1 MAYSSEPSET
11 PVDIPSGPHEWH
23 RVLDREEL
31 DVRRV
36 TTVAVGRRTLCV
48 TNIDGR
54 YGAMDNHCP
63 HQGGPLGEGSIEKG
77 WLRCPWHGFDYSPC
91 NGKPPGGF
99 DDAPQAYATQV
110 RDDGVYV
117 ALPPEEDPPR
127 SVSNVMVDTMINW
140 GVDAVFGMV
149 GHSNLG
155 FADAMRTAEARGD
168 LRYFGIRHEGAAAFA
183 ATAYGKLTGRLS
195 ACFGIAGPGSTNLL
209 TGLYD
214 AKVDRAPVLA
224 LSGQVPSKDKGR
236 GAFQDLDLEGAFADV
251 AAFSETIHAGADP
264 AEIMSLACKTAL
276 VERNVAHIVL
286 PDEVQVLA
294 SDVEPSGPTGRVGS
308 RLIAPPADVLAE
320 ALSMIAAASRPL
332 IIVGAGARHEMAQVL
347 QFAEHIG
354 APVATTF
361 KGKGLISDS
370 HPLGCG
376 VLGRSG
382 TPIASWFMNESDL
395 VIVFGASFSNH
406 TGIASY
412 KPIIQV
418 DDDPMSLGRFHS
430 VDVPMQA
437 NVGIAAAALIDGL
450 GADADRHDFSAEV
463 AERWAIWRAEKA
475 QRVDDDRGQGIGAA
489 VLFETLS
496 DHVPDDAVIC
506 VDVGNNT
513 YSFGRYFEVTN
524 QDVLM
529 SGYLGSIGFGFPAA
543 MGAWAAVGADRKVVS
558 VSGDGGFGQYAMDFT
573 TAVKYEMNITH
584 VLMNN
589 AQLGKISKEQRAAH
603 FDVWQTSLVNP
614 NFADFATL
622 CGGLGIRV
630 TDPADLNEALAQAMA
645 HDGPAL
651 VEVITDAQLL

>member
-332 IIVGAGARHEMAQVL
+332 ITVGAGARHEMAQVL

-437 NVGIAAAALIDGL
+437 NVGVAAAALIDGL

>member
-183 ATAYGKLTGRLS
+183 ATAYGKLTGRLA

-543 MGAWAAVGADRKVVS
+543 MGAWAAVGANRKVVS

>member
-251 AAFSETIHAGADP
+251 AAFNETIHAGADP

-276 VERNVAHIVL
+276 VERNIAHIVL
-286 PDEVQVLA
+286 PNEVQVLA

-437 NVGIAAAALIDGL
+437 NVGVAATALIDGL